1 MSLGGTY
8 LKGLKDT
15 GWQFGS
21 RLTTEHVWD
30 AFIILCL
37 IEDKQRAN
45 QFLQVPHTGAQKDRF
60 RDAMAERNQD
70 FVLNGQPGIIDHA
83 CDKCYRIYMTAS
95 GEIRK
100 FHQLNNVTLQENS
113 TMELGHCHP
122 IVGDGLSIGR
132 PCCAVF
138 ACREPLQN
146 NRHRYCKTHFSRHDI
161 CAVILCEEPITGS
174 DSKTCS
180 DPEHKEF
187 ERKNKEKGASNFI
200 LKERFRYTQASQP
213 VDTLATQQI
222 DHVDDV
228 EETTIEWF
236 EVDDNTNTV
245 RLKSRANPG
254 TVGTEANTTLPPPDP
269 CPSKSAAGNRIAKA
283 QFSRKRTHNE
293 QTLVRPCGIIYARA
307 TMFGAEAVSNFLV
320 RLRSLLANTSLG
332 PHSFEQVMVQNAF
345 SVPGAKKPEHIF
357 YDTNCL
363 ARQQAEKSFPWFNG
377 IGMCVDVWHF
387 LNKHQTT
394 HQYCQENCNP
404 VQFPELL
411 DEFGKWFFN
420 TSVAEQINAW
430 LQGYHSIV
438 REMLPDKFDFFLDEM
453 IMRRN
458 VEHLKKLAEQGYNPR
473 SLDD

>member
-30 AFIILCL
+30 AFVILCL
-37 IEDKQRAN
+37 IENKQREN
-45 QFLQVPHTGAQKDRF
+45 QCLQVPHTGAQKDRF

-70 FVLNGQPGIIDHA
+70 FVLNGQPGVVDHA
-83 CDKCYRIYMTAS
+83 CDKCYRTYMTAS
-95 GEIRK
+95 GEIR
-100 FHQLNNVTLQENS
+100 
-113 TMELGHCHP
+113 HCHP

-146 NRHRYCKTHFSRHDI
+146 NRHRYCKTHFSQHDV
-161 CAVILCEEPITGS
+161 CAVMLCEEPISGA

-200 LKERFRYTQASQP
+200 LKERFRHTQASQP

-236 EVDDNTNTV
+236 EVDDNSNTI

-254 TVGTEANTTLPPPDP
+254 TVGTEADTALPPLDP
-269 CPSKSAAGNRIAKA
+269 CPSKSAAGNRVAKA

-320 RLRSLLANTSLG
+320 
-332 PHSFEQVMVQNAF
+332 MVQNAF
-345 SVPGAKKPEHIF
+345 SIPGAKKPEHIF

-363 ARQQAEKSFPWFNG
+363 ARQQAEKSFPWFKG

-404 VQFPELL
+404 IQFPELL

-458 VEHLKKLAEQGYNPR
+458 VEHLKKLAEQGHNPR
-473 SLDD
+473 SLDH